1 MLFNILNDKP
11 AKFSKWR
18 ECKFSTPAEFKNQL
32 YNFDMGS
39 LSVETLLMV
48 KENTEMDWFSYD
60 ECSNYYTLCGF
71 FVMWIQAIATNYDAI
86 ARMIQEKRKLDI
98 SKESGKLNKW
108 VLIKNGPASAWN
120 SIKPEIRFK

>member
-1 MLFNILNDKP
+1 VYDDVSFDPFRMSNVVKCINESDIKDLSSQLRVQVATENITVMLFNILNDKP

-71 FVMWIQAIATNYDAI
+71 FVMWI
-86 ARMIQEKRKLDI
+86 
-98 SKESGKLNKW
+98 
-108 VLIKNGPASAWN
+108 
-120 SIKPEIRFK
+120 